1 MFGNEGSGVVE
12 VCLFP
17 WSKDT
22 LPTAKDIVPLFHFHP
37 ELRKKTLEHTSLS
50 DEEDDC
56 DEDEGMS
63 WNGLRSFISDD
74 KERAVNFFKWLK
86 KIFTPFIYIGIGCDL
101 MNPVVCFLLGHIAP
115 GWVGGV
121 LTSVVC
127 TWRDWQQ
134 YFNSIFVF
142 VLQSLN
148 YCNIM
153 CLWVVQYKW
162 PGIFKKR

>member
-22 LPTAKDIVPLFHFHP
+22 LPTAKDIVALFHFHP
-37 ELRKKTLEHTSLS
+37 ELRKKTLENTSLS

-63 WNGLRSFISDD
+63 WNGLRSFIRDD

-86 KIFTPFIYIGIGCDL
+86 KIFTPFIYVGIGCDL

-127 TWRDWQQ
+127 T
-134 YFNSIFVF
+134 
-142 VLQSLN
+142 
-148 YCNIM
+148 
-153 CLWVVQYKW
+153 
-162 PGIFKKR
+162 